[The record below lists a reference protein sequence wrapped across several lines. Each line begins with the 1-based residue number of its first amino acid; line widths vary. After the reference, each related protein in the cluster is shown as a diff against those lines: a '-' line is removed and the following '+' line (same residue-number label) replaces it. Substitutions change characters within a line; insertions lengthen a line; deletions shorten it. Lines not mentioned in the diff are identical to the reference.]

1 MPRTF
6 RLTTAA
12 VGIAVLTGCN
22 TAAPQAAPVTTSPP
36 APAASSPSPSRSAAP
51 ATTGPKLVDANLTEL
66 KSFEID
72 LGVPVVIV
80 TSPDA
85 GADYHLGSHPDGSVD
100 FTATGNTESTRM
112 KLKAAKV
119 RKRTDSN
126 KNTVVIVASPVIAA
140 PGPASCVTDHHE
152 TVLRMEPCRPGDATQ
167 AWRLTPEGDFGL
179 FELTGAHTAIH
190 VDGGKVAEKGGWSA
204 LQTTA
209 VAPA

>member
-22 TAAPQAAPVTTSPP
+22 TAVPQAAPVTTSPP
-36 APAASSPSPSRSAAP
+36 VPAASSPSPSRSAAP

-80 TSPDA
+80 TSPA
-85 GADYHLGSHPDGSVD
+85 IIVD
-100 FTATGNTESTRM
+100 R
-112 KLKAAKV
+112 
-119 RKRTDSN
+119 
-126 KNTVVIVASPVIAA
+126 
-140 PGPASCVTDHHE
+140 
-152 TVLRMEPCRPGDATQ
+152 
-167 AWRLTPEGDFGL
+167 
-179 FELTGAHTAIH
+179 
-190 VDGGKVAEKGGWSA
+190 GKVAKSGGWSA